1 MFTLSVFIFF
11 FISDL
16 FQFRCPFHAYFHPYF
31 YVVLFNSFFTLFSLF
46 PLFHQS
52 VFFTS
57 CVSSHCVCLS
67 LSHASPSSSSL
78 VPTHRSNQQPSILVV
93 LSYTNRSVNTAGS
106 EELKSLI
113 HEIKTTFFFLFC
125 SLPSMPAVQHTLA
138 AETCSRCRMCPHSSR
153 QFRSLSFLTLL
164 SSKCL
169 FPLIYTIQT
178 RKFRM
183 NAISRDF

>member
-113 HEIKTTFFFLFC
+113 HEIKTTFFFFFAHCPPCRLFNILL
-125 SLPSMPAVQHTLA
+125 LPKRA
-138 AETCSRCRMCPHSSR
+138 ADAECAHIPHV
-153 QFRSLSFLTLL
+153 SFALCHFLL
-164 SSKCL
+164 
-169 FPLIYTIQT
+169 FYQV
-178 RKFRM
+178 
-183 NAISRDF
+183 NACFL